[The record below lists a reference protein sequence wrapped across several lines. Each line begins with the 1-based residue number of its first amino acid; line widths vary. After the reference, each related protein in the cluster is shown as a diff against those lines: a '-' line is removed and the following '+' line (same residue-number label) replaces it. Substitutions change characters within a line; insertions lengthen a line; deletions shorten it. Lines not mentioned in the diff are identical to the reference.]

1 MCCQKKVPTWYQKL
15 RLALVLH
22 SAVPAA
28 VQGVGDV
35 RGQLVRELV
44 QDDDDDDDDD
54 DGDDDDDD
62 DDDDDVHLVRELVHV
77 LPREDPP
84 RVRVS
89 KVGREDVEVL
99 VEDALELLVG
109 DRAAGLHLHPLD
121 PQSAGQLQTDPAKR
135 GCLEDGRLKNNFLSH
150 EGRDQGQ
157 LPPSDIFLTPQV
169 VLTV

>member
-1 MCCQKKVPTWYQKL
+1 MSVGSWY
-15 RLALVLH
+15 VN
-22 SAVPAA
+22 
-28 VQGVGDV
+28 
-35 RGQLVRELV
+35 
-44 QDDDDDDDDD
+44 DDDDDHDH
-54 DGDDDDDD
+54 
-62 DDDDDVHLVRELVHV
+62 DDDVHLVRELVHV
-77 LPREDPP
+77 LPGKDPP
-84 RVRVS
+84 CIWVPQ
-89 KVGREDVEVL
+89 VGCEDVQVL